1 MNTGRGRGVRL
12 GFGIYATNKRLFGIA
27 QYRPSFDKTLPL
39 IPQNFSQAMNDQVIS
54 ELKRTKSIEI
64 QADEIA
70 KIELKIPAGIFR
82 GGQLPIH
89 RTTGE
94 LVMINIGRKQPG
106 EQLKSL
112 LQVFDAKI
120 LTII

>member
-1 MNTGRGRGVRL
+1 
-12 GFGIYATNKRLFGIA
+12 
-27 QYRPSFDKTLPL
+27 
-39 IPQNFSQAMNDQVIS
+39 MNDQVIS